1 MLLNLINHQQSDIDK
16 IYLYVKDTLESK
28 YQLFINRREKVG
40 IERLKNP
47 KALIDYSQT
56 VDDVYEIL
64 EDYNLTKKRRLLIVF
79 DDMIENIEFNKK
91 LNPIVFELFLRIKKL
106 NTSLLFIS
114 QSYFKILKL

>member
-16 IYLYVKDTLESK
+16 IYLYVKDTFESK
-28 YQLFINRREKVG
+28 YQLFINRREKTGV
-40 IERLKNP
+40 ERLKNP
-47 KALIDYSQT
+47 KALIDYSHT

-91 LNPIVFELFLRIKKL
+91 LSPIVFELFLRVKKL
-106 NTSLLFIS
+106 NISLLFIS
-114 QSYFKILKL
+114 KSYFKILKL